1 MCVYNFLVKCVKILL
16 PTNLANTELIQIL
29 AISETSIVLES
40 VRISTE
46 LKNTWLYV
54 AVFFFSSERK
64 DVKKCPANV
73 IITHTYK
80 NNSILKS

>member
-54 AVFFFSSERK
+54 AVFFFFFW
-64 DVKKCPANV
+64 KKRCKKMPSKCDY
-73 IITHTYK
+73 HPHLQK
-80 NNSILKS
+80 

>member
-46 LKNTWLYV
+46 LKNT
-54 AVFFFSSERK
+54 
-64 DVKKCPANV
+64 
-73 IITHTYK
+73 
-80 NNSILKS
+80 